1 MLTYQNTQAN
11 GAVIRE
17 FQYRHPEDGKLSLID
32 CRAISAA
39 DYLRVAGISRPRDG
53 FTGYAAIPM
62 GYSPSDLQKKV
73 VIKAFWSWRRVEI
86 ARGWRE
92 TLAEKERELAQSS
105 TEAGLVGGQKGG
117 RLGRGK
123 GWRRKDDSYDAK
135 GLCVVQ

>member
-1 MLTYQNTQAN
+1 MDCVLTYQNTQAN

-17 FQYRHPEDGKLSLID
+17 FQYRHPENGRLSLID

-39 DYLRVAGISRPRDG
+39 DYLRVAGVSRPRDG

-73 VIKAFWSWRRVEI
+73 VIKAFWSWR
-86 ARGWRE
+86 E
-92 TLAEKERELAQSS
+92 TLAEKERELAQSG
-105 TEAGLVGGQKGG
+105 TEAGVVGGQKGG
-117 RLGRGK
+117 RAGRGR

>member
-1 MLTYQNTQAN
+1 MYQNTQAN

-17 FQYRHPEDGKLSLID
+17 FQRSHPEDGKLSLID

-39 DYLRVAGISRPRDG
+39 DYLRVAGVSRPREG
-53 FTGYAAIPM
+53 FTEYAAIPM
-62 GYSPSDLQKKV
+62 GYSPVDLQEKV
-73 VIKAFWSWRRVEI
+73 VIKTFWSWRRVSV

-92 TLAEKERELAQSS
+92 TLAEKERELAESGADIDTVS
-105 TEAGLVGGQKGG
+105 GQQGGG
-117 RLGRGK
+117 RAGRSR